1 MEGIEFTGSANES
14 PPLTDQ
20 EQRILDMYDKLEEL
34 QFEVALLK
42 AQAVLSAQEQPEV
55 SQGDIEEA
63 QKDLLQAKASYSLR
77 GKIIE
82 NAVIANPILKAVH
95 AGNNASIIEHLHRY
109 KLYAHSCRDL
119 LPLIQQRD
127 TASEKLAQLSNSV
140 YSARDEINKVSIEH
154 IVLSRKNVELSNEML
169 SLADQANAN
178 GKNDIKDPEVRA
190 ELDGLEAEMKTSK
203 QRWRVMKNTASAVI
217 VGSGVDWAR
226 DPKLLEI
233 VLDDDGDDG

>member
-1 MEGIEFTGSANES
+1 MLLPTMEGIELTGSANES

-34 QFEVALLK
+34 QFEVALLR
-42 AQAVLSAQEQPEV
+42 AQAFLSAQEQPEV
-55 SQGDIEEA
+55 SQRDIEEA

-95 AGNNASIIEHLHRY
+95 AGNNASIIEQ
-109 KLYAHSCRDL
+109 DL

-140 YSARDEINKVSIEH
+140 YSAREEINKVSVEH
-154 IVLSRKNVELSNEML
+154 IVVARKNVELSNEML

-178 GKNDIKDPEVRA
+178 GKNDIKDPKVRA